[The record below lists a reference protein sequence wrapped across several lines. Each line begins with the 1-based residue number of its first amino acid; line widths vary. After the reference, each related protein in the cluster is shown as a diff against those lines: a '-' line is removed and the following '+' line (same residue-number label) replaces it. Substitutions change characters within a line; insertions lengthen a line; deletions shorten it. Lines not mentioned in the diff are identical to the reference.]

1 MELVK
6 EIRTYEYIT
15 NYMFFFTFKIILT
28 VIFYTFI
35 FVKDEMHVD
44 FFT

>member
-15 NYMFFFTFKIILT
+15 NYMFFFYIQDHFNGNFLH
-28 VIFYTFI
+28 FYFC
-35 FVKDEMHVD
+35 KG
-44 FFT
+44 